1 MINPGFFQIFDNYP
15 NIDMSSK
22 TNKLY
27 IMEKFNEHPANVMN
41 LLNEA
46 LDAQYIEPIIR
57 NEGLGTVK
65 YKQEYRITQKAY
77 QLYLQCEDI

>member
-1 MINPGFFQIFDNYP
+1 MINPDFFQIFDNYP

-27 IMEKFNEHPANVMN
+27 IMKKFNEYPENVMN

-57 NEGLGTVK
+57 NEGLGTVT